1 METGGSPA
9 VAMKNTTLVPKSII
23 IQKFGNEA
31 NFEVE
36 EVQPAENGCPG
47 LAISQK
53 GPCLYRC
60 ILQLPGIAVM
70 SGTFKKKKDAEQSAA
85 EMAIEKVLS
94 ISLSIIFPPLF
105 LLFLWLANCIF
116 IHCLNQL
123 KKKICNLLCYLC
135 SMPCSFSYLTN
146 ISLFILFSIIYL
158 FICQSFFLLFQI
170 RRALH
175 RQAFKP

>member
-60 ILQLPGIAVM
+60 ILQLPGIAFT
-70 SGTFKKKKDAEQSAA
+70 SETFKKKKDAEQSAA

-116 IHCLNQL
+116 IHCLYQL
-123 KKKICNLLCYLC
+123 KKKICNLLG

-146 ISLFILFSIIYL
+146 ILLFILFSIIYL

-175 RQAFKP
+175 R

>member
-9 VAMKNTTLVPKSII
+9 VAMKNTTLTPKSII
-23 IQKFGNEA
+23 IQKFGSKAA

-60 ILQLPGIAVM
+60 ILQLPGIAFT

-105 LLFLWLANCIF
+105 LLFHWLANCIF

-123 KKKICNLLCYLC
+123 KKKICNLLR
-135 SMPCSFSYLTN
+135 SMLCSFSYLTN

-158 FICQSFFLLFQI
+158 FIYQSFFLVFQI

-175 RQAFKP
+175 R

>member
-1 METGGSPA
+1 MIHMETGGSPA
-9 VAMKNTTLVPKSII
+9 VAMKNTTLTPKSII
-23 IQKFGNEA
+23 IRKFDSEA

-60 ILQLPGIAVM
+60 ILQLPGNAFM

-94 ISLSIIFPPLF
+94 ISLSVIFPPLF
-105 LLFLWLANCIF
+105 LLFHWLANCIF

-123 KKKICNLLCYLC
+123 KKKICNLLC
-135 SMPCSFSYLTN
+135 SMLCSFSYLTN

-170 RRALH
+170 WRALH
-175 RQAFKP
+175 R